1 MCMCTVLE
9 IQLPSMCEF
18 LIRFFR
24 SYQHVLLVDSLISTT
39 RSANHAQTTRTSRTM
54 EVVRARLVLIVR
66 QHTTTLEQRLWQ
78 HVVKVFNDTTIVL
91 LLKLDVC

>member
-1 MCMCTVLE
+1 
-9 IQLPSMCEF
+9 
-18 LIRFFR
+18 
-24 SYQHVLLVDSLISTT
+24 
-39 RSANHAQTTRTSRTM
+39 M